1 VMEKRCEVCQR
12 GCEGGICLR
21 CLKRRQRMTRFVRRQ
36 TKDVQRYFSV
46 DPGNSVGVG
55 RFAAMLSGG
64 KVGRV
69 GEVCGSRGR
78 LVAPE
83 DGLVAPI
90 VSGQPSEHG
99 RTGGRTPNT

>member
-1 VMEKRCEVCQR
+1 VMQKRCEVCQR

-55 RFAAMLSGG
+55 
-64 KVGRV
+64 
-69 GEVCGSRGR
+69 
-78 LVAPE
+78 
-83 DGLVAPI
+83 
-90 VSGQPSEHG
+90 
-99 RTGGRTPNT
+99 